1 MGEVSP
7 LNEMY
12 RNYRDKGFEFFTIYV
27 REPHPGE
34 NYGPH
39 RDFAQKLEFA
49 RQCRDQDGIEN
60 PLLVDDLEGTV
71 HRLYGVLPNMVYIV
85 SKEGRI
91 VYKAMWT
98 DHDEIRVVLDNLV
111 MADELRAEGGA
122 PETLPH
128 REDQLHPR
136 PVRRRRPREGLRPG
150 RPEGLGGL
158 PQHLRRLGNPV
169 S

>member
-39 RDFAQKLEFA
+39 KDFEQKLEFA

-111 MADELRAEGGA
+111 MADELRAQG
-122 PETLPH
+122 
-128 REDQLHPR
+128 
-136 PVRRRRPREGLRPG
+136 VRLKPSVTEKINFIPAQYAGGLREKVFDRAGPKAWQDYQSTF
-150 RPEGLGGL
+150 GG
-158 PQHLRRLGNPV
+158 
-169 S
+169 

>member
-34 NYGPH
+34 KYGPH
-39 RDFAQKLEFA
+39 KDFAQKLEFA

-111 MADELRAEGGA
+111 MADELRAEGVRLKPSLTEKINFIPAQYAGGV
-122 PETLPH
+122 
-128 REDQLHPR
+128 REKVFDRAGPKAWEDYR
-136 PVRRRRPREGLRPG
+136 STF
-150 RPEGLGGL
+150 GG
-158 PQHLRRLGNPV
+158 
-169 S
+169 

>member
-12 RNYRDKGFEFFTIYV
+12 RNYRDKGFEFLTIYV

-39 RDFAQKLEFA
+39 KDIEQKLEYA
-49 RQCRDQDGIEN
+49 RQCRDQDSIEN

-111 MADELRAEGGA
+111 MADKLRAEGVRLKPSLTEKINFIPAQYAGGV
-122 PETLPH
+122 
-128 REDQLHPR
+128 REKVFDRAGPKAWEDYR
-136 PVRRRRPREGLRPG
+136 STF
-150 RPEGLGGL
+150 GG
-158 PQHLRRLGNPV
+158 
-169 S
+169 

>member
-12 RNYRDKGFEFFTIYV
+12 GNYRDKGFEFFTIYV

-98 DHDEIRVVLDNLV
+98 DHDDIRVVLDNLV
-111 MADELRAEGGA
+111 MADELRAEGVRLKPSLTEKINFIPAQYAGGV
-122 PETLPH
+122 
-128 REDQLHPR
+128 REKVFDRAGPKAWEDYR
-136 PVRRRRPREGLRPG
+136 STF
-150 RPEGLGGL
+150 GG
-158 PQHLRRLGNPV
+158 
-169 S
+169 

>member
-12 RNYRDKGFEFFTIYV
+12 RSYRDKGFEFFTIYV

-39 RDFAQKLEFA
+39 KDFEQKLEFA

-60 PLLVDDLEGTV
+60 PVLVDDLDGTV

-111 MADELRAEGGA
+111 MADELRAQGVRLKPSLTEKINFIPAQYAGGV
-122 PETLPH
+122 
-128 REDQLHPR
+128 REKVFDRAGPQAWEDYR
-136 PVRRRRPREGLRPG
+136 STF
-150 RPEGLGGL
+150 GG
-158 PQHLRRLGNPV
+158 
-169 S
+169 